1 MTKQRILKASLV
13 IAAVALTAPF
23 AISILSLGGLAAL
36 AGLRSMS
43 VDVPLPWIIFF
54 DGPHTLVALLFADPF
69 RYVAFSLLALLL
81 LLGWSMQSA
90 IHLRGNVSR
99 LPQFYLL
106 VLGVVCVLG
115 FAWLHPYEPAV
126 RPARNAQL
134 QMVEA
139 PDWVMGV
146 VRRNWVSA
154 EIPGCAFEALG
165 WADANTLVYRKWC
178 GGFFDPDNH
187 YAWKEGTPTPPRLY
201 QVDTKTDLAYTGD
214 LTALSRDTCSYW
226 SCVRPLVDKDYLL
239 SSSPSA
245 RYPAIPNDS
254 VVSPD
259 GKWIA
264 FRARHVYG
272 PEDLLVIGKAETN

>member
-1 MTKQRILKASLV
+1 MQRIFKASFV
-13 IAAVALTAPF
+13 IAAVALAAPF
-23 AISILSLGGLAAL
+23 AISVLSLGGLAAV
-36 AGLRSMS
+36 AGLRSLS
-43 VDVPLPWIIFF
+43 VDVPLPWIVLF
-54 DGPHTLVALLFADPF
+54 DGPHTLVALLFADPL
-69 RYVAFSLLALLL
+69 RYLVFSLLALLL
-81 LLGWSMQSA
+81 FLGWLIQLA
-90 IHLRGNVSR
+90 IHSRGNVSR

-126 RPARNAQL
+126 RPAHNAQL

-146 VRRNWVSA
+146 ARRNQVSA

-165 WADANTLVYRKWC
+165 WADAHTLVYRKWC
-178 GGFFDPDNH
+178 GGFFDPNNH
-187 YAWKEGTPTPPRLY
+187 YAWKEGTPTPPRAY
-201 QVDTKTDLAYTGD
+201 RVDTKSDLPYTGD
-214 LTALSRDTCSYW
+214 LTALVRETCSYW
-226 SCVRPLVDKDYLL
+226 SCVRPLLEKDSIL
-239 SSSPSA
+239 SSSPSS

-259 GKWIA
+259 GKWVA

-272 PEDLLVIGKAETN
+272 PEDLLVVATAEAN